1 MKVIFGGETKRIPE
15 IENFEELL
23 KYAATI
29 FNASHLN
36 SQGNDLKLYYQD
48 DEGDIIS
55 VTCQSDLEEAYRI
68 MKGRIKFVFA
78 LDDAKARASLIKGQP
93 PVKHNDSFTRS
104 ECLRPNQPT
113 SMLDSS

>member
-29 FNASHLN
+29 FNDSHLN
-36 SQGNDLKLYYQD
+36 SQGNDLKLFYQD

-55 VTCQSDLEEAYRI
+55 VTC
-68 MKGRIKFVFA
+68 
-78 LDDAKARASLIKGQP
+78 
-93 PVKHNDSFTRS
+93 
-104 ECLRPNQPT
+104 
-113 SMLDSS
+113 